1 MLKLKM
7 QDEEQIRQLMEAKRS
22 SMVHVK
28 TYKNASTAFS
38 HFVDDPSTRQKVTR
52 NSCRLTICLSLILSQ
67 AHSVLLAY
75 LIFIVFILEHL
86 ASAHV
91 ESRTK
96 GDVLDR

>member
-52 NSCRLTICLSLILSQ
+52 NS
-67 AHSVLLAY
+67 
-75 LIFIVFILEHL
+75 
-86 ASAHV
+86 
-91 ESRTK
+91 
-96 GDVLDR
+96 